1 MKNLLLLYLLLVPS
15 ILYTQPLPKG
25 FVYISTYI
33 PHIQTDL
40 RYLGV
45 DNFVGSPINGYVKN
59 KAILTTEAT
68 KALLKVEK
76 ELNKNNLGLLIFDAY
91 RPQRAV
97 NHFKNWAKAVNDTLT
112 KNKYYPAVDKR
123 NLFRDGYIASK
134 SGHSRGSTIDLTIID
149 LTTKKELDMGT
160 VFDFLGKESSHNYPD
175 LTKQQLDNRRLL
187 KSVMQKYGFKPYAK
201 EWWHYTLINEP
212 FKQTYFDF
220 LVE

>member
-1 MKNLLLLYLLLVPS
+1 MKNLLLFYLLIVSSFLHA
-15 ILYTQPLPKG
+15 QPLPKG
-25 FVYISTYI
+25 FVYVSTYI
-33 PHIQTDL
+33 PNIQTDL
-40 RYLGV
+40 RYLGAY
-45 DNFVGSPINGYVKN
+45 NFVGKPINGYVKN

-76 ELNKNNLGLLIFDAY
+76 ELNKNNLGLLILDAY

-112 KNKYYPAVDKR
+112 KQKYYPAIDKR

-160 VFDFLGKESSHNYPD
+160 VFDFLGKESSHHYTA
-175 LTKQQLDNRRLL
+175 LTKQQLENRRLL
-187 KSVMQKYGFKPYAK
+187 KAVMQKHGFKPYTK